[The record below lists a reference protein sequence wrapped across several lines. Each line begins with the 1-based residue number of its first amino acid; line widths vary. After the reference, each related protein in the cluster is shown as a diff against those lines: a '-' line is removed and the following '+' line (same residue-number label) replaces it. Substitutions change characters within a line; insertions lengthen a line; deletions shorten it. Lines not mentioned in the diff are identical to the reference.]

1 MRTLPPTVVI
11 DFGPTSAAAV
21 LVADA
26 LPGQAAFEP
35 RSRAAPLRSADALP
49 GQAAWLLPDPSTG
62 QPRWPNGLQPATE
75 LFAMMRGQAQ
85 RHAHATNA
93 GSVDR
98 AVITIPGSLT
108 PGDPRRGR
116 LIGAAE
122 AAGFA
127 AVELV
132 LDAAGALWAPG
143 SPVTVGD
150 VVLVYDL
157 GSTFEAVIARV
168 GDDLPEVLAHASIQD
183 WPPDAQPGSPAALE
197 LTMACCRDLLGNLGM
212 SRPTGPPAER
222 SAAAASANVA
232 PNVAA
237 PALDWV
243 LPVGGGARTPGLD
256 QVLDR
261 GLGPVPVAWLEE
273 PELAVVRGTAH
284 WLPRSGPRTVMA
296 RPAADRMTPLVFTFP
311 GGSAQLLRWLV
322 QPEESYDEGAPLAR
336 VRLAGGALWELTA
349 RTRGTLDQVLVDG
362 EAPVSSGEWL
372 ALART

>member
-1 MRTLPPTVVI
+1 MRTLPPTLVI
-11 DFGPTSAAAV
+11 DFGTTSAAAV
-21 LVADA
+21 LVAE
-26 LPGQAAFEP
+26 QVHVEP
-35 RSRAAPLRSADALP
+35 RSRAAPLRSADALS
-49 GQAAWLLPDPSTG
+49 GQASWLLPDPSTG
-62 QPRWPNGLQPATE
+62 QPRWPNGLQPASE
-75 LFAMMRGQAQ
+75 LFAVMRGQAQ
-85 RHAHATNA
+85 RRAHATNA
-93 GSVDR
+93 GPVDR
-98 AVITIPGSLT
+98 AVITIPGSVT

-122 AAGFA
+122 AAGFT

-157 GSTFEAVIARV
+157 GATFEAVIARV

-183 WPPDAQPGSPAALE
+183 WPVDAPPGSPAALE
-197 LTMACCRDLLGNLGM
+197 LTMACCRDLLAGPGM
-212 SRPTGPPAER
+212 PRPAGPPAER
-222 SAAAASANVA
+222 SGATRG
-232 PNVAA
+232 PNGMPSGMSNAGP
-237 PALDWV
+237 PALDRV

-261 GLGPVPVAWLEE
+261 GIGPVPVAWLEE

-296 RPAADRMTPLVFTFP
+296 RPAADRMTPLVFTIP

-336 VRLAGGALWELTA
+336 VRLAGGALWDLTA
-349 RTRGTLDQVLVDG
+349 RARGTLDQVLVDG
-362 EAPVSSGEWL
+362 GAPVSSGEWL

>member
-1 MRTLPPTVVI
+1 MRTLPPTLVI
-11 DFGPTSAAAV
+11 DFGSTSAAAV
-21 LVADA
+21 LVADQ
-26 LPGQAAFEP
+26 G
-35 RSRAAPLRSADALP
+35 S
-49 GQAAWLLPDPSTG
+49 WLLPDPSSG

-75 LFAMMRGQAQ
+75 LLASMRAQSQ
-85 RHAHATNA
+85 RHSYATSS
-93 GSVDR
+93 GSVER
-98 AVITIPGSLT
+98 AVITIPGSVT

-122 AAGFA
+122 AAGFVV
-127 AVELV
+127 VELV

-157 GSTFEAVIARV
+157 GATFEAVVARV

-183 WPPDAQPGSPAALE
+183 WPADTVPGSPAALE
-197 LTMACCRDLLGNLGM
+197 LTMACCRDLLGSLGPI
-212 SRPTGPPAER
+212 RQ
-222 SAAAASANVA
+222 
-232 PNVAA
+232 
-237 PALDWV
+237 ALRWV

-256 QVLDR
+256 MVFDR
-261 GLGPVPVAWLEE
+261 GLGGLPVAWLEE

-296 RPAADRMTPLVFTFP
+296 RPSPDRMTPLVFTIP

-336 VRLAGGALWELTA
+336 VRLAGGALWDLTA
-349 RTRGTLDQVLVDG
+349 RARGTLDQVLVNG
-362 EAPVSSGEWL
+362 GAPVSTGEWL

>member
-1 MRTLPPTVVI
+1 MRSLPPTLVI
-11 DFGPTSAAAV
+11 DFGSASAAAV
-21 LVADA
+21 LVAD
-26 LPGQAAFEP
+26 QAQWP
-35 RSRAAPLRSADALP
+35 
-49 GQAAWLLPDPSTG
+49 LPDPSTG
-62 QPRWPNGLQPATE
+62 QARWPNSLQPAAE
-75 LFAMMRGQAQ
+75 LFAVMRDQAQ
-85 RHAHATNA
+85 RHAYATNA

-98 AVITIPGSLT
+98 AVITIPGSVT

-157 GSTFEAVIARV
+157 GATFEAVIARV

-183 WPPDAQPGSPAALE
+183 WPMDAPPDSPAALE
-197 LTMACCRDLLGNLGM
+197 LTMACCRDLLASLGGTW
-212 SRPTGPPAER
+212 PAGPPAER
-222 SAAAASANVA
+222 SGAARGTNPTLNVA
-232 PNVAA
+232 S
-237 PALDWV
+237 PALRWV

-261 GLGPVPVAWLEE
+261 GLGPVPVAWLDE

-296 RPAADRMTPLVFTFP
+296 RPAADRMTPLVFTIP

-336 VRLAGGALWELTA
+336 VRLAGGALWDLTA
-349 RTRGTLDQVLVDG
+349 RARGTLDQVLVDG
-362 EAPVSSGEWL
+362 GAPVSSGEWL